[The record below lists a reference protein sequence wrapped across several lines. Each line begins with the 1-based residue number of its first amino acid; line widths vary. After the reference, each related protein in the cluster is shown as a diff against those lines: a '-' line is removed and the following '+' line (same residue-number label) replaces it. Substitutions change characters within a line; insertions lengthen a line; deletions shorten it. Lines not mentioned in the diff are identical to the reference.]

1 MEHAFI
7 IVLGLTGLLAITS
20 LLLPVAQRIN
30 FPYTVLLA
38 AVGIVFGIVVNLFY
52 GVEGLWIFGDFV
64 TAMHDFNITSEAVFF
79 IFLPALV
86 FESAL
91 AIDVRKLFDDLAP
104 ILMLAVVGL
113 LISTFTIAGVI
124 YPFTVGIPFVV
135 CVLLGAIVSAT
146 DPVAVV
152 AIDPSSPFTGGAIL
166 GDRVRMQRHTDD
178 DGVYIRSMANRGHLG
193 GIAAATPRVV
203 ALLDGLGYSEI
214 LIETVGVGQA
224 EVEVASSADTVV
236 VVVNPG
242 WGDAVQ
248 AAKAGLL
255 EVGDVFVVNKADR
268 PGAKQAVKEL
278 IGALEIGQARPWLP
292 PVVETVATDGAGLAE
307 LWDAIAAHRSHLD
320 ESGEREQ
327 RRLVRV
333 LAEVEAALRA
343 SLRQMA
349 TSSGALAPEILDRV
363 LARQVDPWSVASEMV
378 AGGSFETS

>member
-1 MEHAFI
+1 MTRVDDARNGDRRA
-7 IVLGLTGLLAITS
+7 LGRLVSDVEDDTTTGRET
-20 LLLPVAQRIN
+20 
-30 FPYTVLLA
+30 LA
-38 AVGIVFGIVVNLFY
+38 AVYQDGGGAWIT
-52 GVEGLWIFGDFV
+52 GVTGAPGAGKS
-64 TAMHDFNITSEAVFF
+64 T
-79 IFLPALV
+79 LV
-86 FESAL
+86 
-91 AIDVRKLFDDLAP
+91 D
-104 ILMLAVVGL
+104 L
-113 LISTFTIAGVI
+113 LIEHARLSG
-124 YPFTVGIPFVV
+124 
-135 CVLLGAIVSAT
+135 
-146 DPVAVV
+146 PVAVV

-292 PVVETVATDGAGLAE
+292 PVVETVATDGDGLAE

-343 SLRQMA
+343 SLRQTA

>member
-1 MEHAFI
+1 MSLVDDARNGDRRA
-7 IVLGLTGLLAITS
+7 LGRLVSDVEDDTTMGREA
-20 LLLPVAQRIN
+20 
-30 FPYTVLLA
+30 LA
-38 AVGIVFGIVVNLFY
+38 AVYQDGGAAWITGITGAP
-52 GVEGLWIFGDFV
+52 GAGKS
-64 TAMHDFNITSEAVFF
+64 T
-79 IFLPALV
+79 LV
-86 FESAL
+86 
-91 AIDVRKLFDDLAP
+91 D
-104 ILMLAVVGL
+104 L
-113 LISTFTIAGVI
+113 LIEHARLSG
-124 YPFTVGIPFVV
+124 
-135 CVLLGAIVSAT
+135 
-146 DPVAVV
+146 PVAVV

-242 WGDAVQ
+242 WGDAIQ

-268 PGAKQAVKEL
+268 PGAEQAVKEL
-278 IGALEIGQARPWLP
+278 VGALEIGQARPWFP
-292 PVVETVATDGAGLAE
+292 PVIETVATDGAGLVE
-307 LWDAIAAHRSHLD
+307 LWGAIGAHRSHLD
-320 ESGEREQ
+320 ESAEREQ

-343 SLRQMA
+343 SLRQTA

-363 LARQVDPWSVASEMV
+363 LARQVDPWSAASEMV
-378 AGGSFETS
+378 AGGLFDTS

>member
-1 MEHAFI
+1 MTRVDDARNGDRRA
-7 IVLGLTGLLAITS
+7 LGRLVSDVEDDTTTGRET
-20 LLLPVAQRIN
+20 
-30 FPYTVLLA
+30 LA
-38 AVGIVFGIVVNLFY
+38 AVYLDGGGAWIT
-52 GVEGLWIFGDFV
+52 GVTGAPGAGKS
-64 TAMHDFNITSEAVFF
+64 T
-79 IFLPALV
+79 LV
-86 FESAL
+86 
-91 AIDVRKLFDDLAP
+91 D
-104 ILMLAVVGL
+104 L
-113 LISTFTIAGVI
+113 LIEHARLSG
-124 YPFTVGIPFVV
+124 
-135 CVLLGAIVSAT
+135 
-146 DPVAVV
+146 PVAVV

-292 PVVETVATDGAGLAE
+292 PVVETVATDGDGLAE

-343 SLRQMA
+343 SLRQTA

>member
-1 MEHAFI
+1 MTRVDDARNGDRRA
-7 IVLGLTGLLAITS
+7 LGRLVSDVEDDTTTGRET
-20 LLLPVAQRIN
+20 
-30 FPYTVLLA
+30 LA
-38 AVGIVFGIVVNLFY
+38 AVYQDGGGAWIT
-52 GVEGLWIFGDFV
+52 GVTGAPGAGKS
-64 TAMHDFNITSEAVFF
+64 T
-79 IFLPALV
+79 LV
-86 FESAL
+86 
-91 AIDVRKLFDDLAP
+91 D
-104 ILMLAVVGL
+104 L
-113 LISTFTIAGVI
+113 LIEHARLSG
-124 YPFTVGIPFVV
+124 
-135 CVLLGAIVSAT
+135 
-146 DPVAVV
+146 PVAVV

-292 PVVETVATDGAGLAE
+292 PVVETVATDGDGLAE

-343 SLRQMA
+343 SLRQTV

-378 AGGSFETS
+378 AGGLFETS